1 MILDFWPAPHPWTPI
16 DRPTIYDTLKAEP
29 PGIVLEIPLGVRDG
43 FGLRGALDHRV
54 LLYQTVHEHPQ
65 MGGFVARLSSR
76 VKTGLRH
83 GSRSSGRS
91 LICPKGAPPRLAA
104 PRAPPASCLLTCD
117 VRYVVIDEAEAS
129 DELEAFVAK
138 VFSLR
143 LLARSGPRA
152 LYAVD

>member
-1 MILDFWPAPHPWTPI
+1 M
-16 DRPTIYDTLKAEP
+16 
-29 PGIVLEIPLGVRDG
+29 LEIPLGVRDG

-54 LLYQTVHEHPQ
+54 LFYQTIHEHPQ

-76 VKTGLRH
+76 IKTAYDADPIIGPILDL
-83 GSRSSGRS
+83 SEGRT
-91 LICPKGAPPRLAA
+91 PAPPGSD
-104 PRAPPASCLLTCD
+104 APPAACLLTCD